1 MRHARQILESRR
13 SLAAAALVACCCL
26 PAMATAQDPGRSMVM
41 REPTGWFGV
50 RISDTA
56 MMDDRGT
63 AFFDAYPVVTHVD
76 PNSPA
81 SKAGVQIGDVLLMFN
96 GHDMRGGSI
105 ELAQWLKVGA
115 PFVLKIRRND
125 KTRMLRGTL
134 AKRPADWDSRM
145 VVEMTQ
151 QRSIADR
158 LDMRSGSVS
167 REPMSGMNG
176 VTGVRSR
183 VPTPEPLPAVLAPA
197 LGFGGGTYP
206 FAGASFTQLNSDLC
220 EVLGV
225 KPEGVFVVNVVDGS
239 AARNAGLRG
248 GDIILRADNMKVSSP
263 MDLVQAIRS
272 ADERNRSVDLQIM
285 RKHQLQSLTLR
296 W

>member
-1 MRHARQILESRR
+1 MRQRGQILESGK
-13 SLAAAALVACCCL
+13 SIAAAALMACCFL
-26 PAMATAQDPGRSMVM
+26 PAVLKAQEPGRTIVIK
-41 REPTGWFGV
+41 EPTGWFGV

-56 MMDDRGT
+56 MMTDEGA

-81 SKAGVQIGDVLLMFN
+81 SRAGVKIGDVLLMFN
-96 GHDMRGGSI
+96 NHDMRGGSI

-125 KTRMLRGTL
+125 QTRILRGTL
-134 AKRPADWDSRM
+134 TKRPADWEQRM

-151 QRSIADR
+151 QMRVNDR
-158 LDMRSGSVS
+158 LDMRSRSMS
-167 REPMSGMNG
+167 REPMTGMMS
-176 VTGVRSR
+176 VRSR
-183 VPTPEPLPAVLAPA
+183 VPNPEPLPAVLAPA
-197 LGFGGGTYP
+197 LGWGGSVYP

-220 EVLGV
+220 DVLGV
-225 KPEGVFVVNVVDGS
+225 KPEGVFVTNVVEGS

-272 ADERNRSVDLQIM
+272 ADEKDRSVDLQIM

>member
-1 MRHARQILESRR
+1 MRPGSQIFESRR

-26 PAMATAQDPGRSMVM
+26 PVVVAAQEPGRTMVM

-81 SKAGVQIGDVLLMFN
+81 SKAGVRVGDVLLMFN
-96 GHDMRGGSI
+96 NHDMRGGSI
-105 ELAQWLKVGA
+105 ELAQWLRVGA
-115 PFVLKIRRND
+115 SFLLKIRRED
-125 KTRMLRGTL
+125 KTLVLRGTL
-134 AKRPADWDSRM
+134 AKRPADWEQKM

-151 QRSIADR
+151 QMSVRDG
-158 LDMRSGSVS
+158 LDMRSKSMS
-167 REPMSGMNG
+167 RDPMNNG
-176 VTGVRSR
+176 VMRVRSR
-183 VPTPEPLPAVLAPA
+183 VPAPMPAVLAPA
-197 LGFGGGTYP
+197 LGYGGAVYP
-206 FAGASFTQLNSDLC
+206 FAGAFFTQLNADLC
-220 EVLGV
+220 DVLGV
-225 KPEGVFVVNVVDGS
+225 KPEGVFVTNVVEGS
-239 AARNAGLRG
+239 PARNAGLRG
-248 GDIILRADNMKVSSP
+248 GDIILRANNMKVASP
-263 MDLVQAIRS
+263 IDLVQAIRS
-272 ADERNRSVDLQIM
+272 ADERDQTVDLQIM

>member
-1 MRHARQILESRR
+1 MRQRRQIFESRK
-13 SLAAAALVACCCL
+13 SIAAAALVACCCL
-26 PAMATAQDPGRSMVM
+26 PTLARTQEPGRAFVIK
-41 REPTGWFGV
+41 EPTGWFGV

-56 MMDDRGT
+56 MMTDEGT

-81 SKAGVQIGDVLLMFN
+81 SRAGVQIGDVLLMFN
-96 GHDMRGGSI
+96 NHDMRGGSI

-125 KTRMLRGTL
+125 RTRMLRGTL
-134 AKRPADWDSRM
+134 TKRPADWEQKM

-151 QRSIADR
+151 QMSVKDR
-158 LDMRSGSVS
+158 LYMRSGSVS
-167 REPMSGMNG
+167 REPMTG
-176 VTGVRSR
+176 VMGVRSR
-183 VPTPEPLPAVLAPA
+183 VPTNPLPAVLAPA
-197 LGFGGGTYP
+197 LGFGAGGTYP

-220 EVLGV
+220 DVLGV
-225 KPEGVFVVNVVDGS
+225 KPEGVFVTNVVEGS

-272 ADERNRSVDLQIM
+272 ADEKDHSVDLVIM

>member
-1 MRHARQILESRR
+1 MRQRRQILESRK
-13 SLAAAALVACCCL
+13 SIAAAALVACCCL
-26 PAMATAQDPGRSMVM
+26 PAVLQAQEPGRTIVIK
-41 REPTGWFGV
+41 EPTGWFGV

-56 MMDDRGT
+56 MMTDEGT

-81 SKAGVQIGDVLLMFN
+81 SRAGVQIGDVLLMFN

-125 KTRMLRGTL
+125 RTQILRGTL
-134 AKRPADWDSRM
+134 TKRPADWEQRM

-151 QRSIADR
+151 QMSVKDR
-158 LDMRSGSVS
+158 LAMRSRSVS
-167 REPMSGMNG
+167 REPMPGMMS
-176 VTGVRSR
+176 VRSR
-183 VPTPEPLPAVLAPA
+183 VPTDPMPAVLAPA
-197 LGFGGGTYP
+197 LGFGAGGTYP
-206 FAGASFTQLNSDLC
+206 FAGASFTQLNSDLSD
-220 EVLGV
+220 VLGV
-225 KPEGVFVVNVVDGS
+225 KPEGVFVTNVVEGS
-239 AARNAGLRG
+239 VARNAGLRG
-248 GDIILRADNMKVSSP
+248 GDIILRADNMKVTSP
-263 MDLVQAIRS
+263 IDLIQAIRS
-272 ADERNRSVDLQIM
+272 ADEKDRSVDLQVM

>member
-1 MRHARQILESRR
+1 MRQRREIIESRK
-13 SLAAAALVACCCL
+13 SIVTAALVACCCL
-26 PAMATAQDPGRSMVM
+26 PVAARAQEPTRTFVIK
-41 REPTGWFGV
+41 EPTGWFGV

-56 MMDDRGT
+56 MMTDEGT

-125 KTRMLRGTL
+125 RTRMLRGTL
-134 AKRPADWDSRM
+134 TKRPSDWEQRM

-151 QRSIADR
+151 QMSVKDR
-158 LDMRSGSVS
+158 LDMRSGSLS
-167 REPMSGMNG
+167 REPMTGMLS
-176 VTGVRSR
+176 VRSR
-183 VPTPEPLPAVLAPA
+183 VPTDPLPAVLAPA
-197 LGFGGGTYP
+197 LGFGAGGTYP

-220 EVLGV
+220 DVLGV
-225 KPEGVFVVNVVDGS
+225 KGDGVFVTNVVEGS

-263 MDLVQAIRS
+263 IDLVQAIRS
-272 ADERNRSVDLQIM
+272 ADEKDRSVDLQIM

>member
-1 MRHARQILESRR
+1 MRQGRQILESRK
-13 SLAAAALVACCCL
+13 SIAAAALVACCCI
-26 PAMATAQDPGRSMVM
+26 PAVVQAQAPGRTMVIK
-41 REPTGWFGV
+41 EPTGWFGV

-56 MMDDRGT
+56 MMTDEGT
-63 AFFDAYPVVTHVD
+63 AFFDAYPVVTQVD

-81 SKAGVQIGDVLLMFN
+81 SKAGVQVGDVLLMFN
-96 GHDMRGGSI
+96 NHDMRGGSI

-125 KTRMLRGTL
+125 RTRVLTGRL
-134 AKRPADWDSRM
+134 AKRPADWDAKM

-151 QRSIADR
+151 QNGVGNR
-158 LDMRSGSVS
+158 LAMRSGSVS
-167 REPMSGMNG
+167 REPMNGMMS
-176 VTGVRSR
+176 VRTR

-197 LGFGGGTYP
+197 LGFGAGGTYP

-220 EVLGV
+220 DVLGV
-225 KPEGVFVVNVVDGS
+225 KSDGVFVTNVVEGS
-239 AARNAGLRG
+239 VARNAGLRG

-263 MDLVQAIRS
+263 MDLIQVIRY
-272 ADERNRSVDLQIM
+272 ADEKDRSVNLVIM

>member
-1 MRHARQILESRR
+1 MLQRRQIVGSRR
-13 SLAAAALVACCCL
+13 SIAAAAFMVCCCL
-26 PAMATAQDPGRSMVM
+26 PTLGNAQETPRTMVI

-56 MMDDRGT
+56 MMTDEGT

-81 SKAGVQIGDVLLMFN
+81 SRAGVQIGDVLLMFN
-96 GHDMRGGSI
+96 NHDMRGGSI
-105 ELAQWLKVGA
+105 ELSQWLKVGA

-125 KTRMLRGTL
+125 RTRLLRGTL
-134 AKRPADWDSRM
+134 AKRPSDWEQRM
-145 VVEMTQ
+145 VVELTQ
-151 QRSIADR
+151 QKSVTDR

-167 REPMSGMNG
+167 REPMTG
-176 VTGVRSR
+176 VMSVRSR
-183 VPTPEPLPAVLAPA
+183 VPVPEPLPAVLAPA
-197 LGFGGGTYP
+197 LGFGGGGVYP

-220 EVLGV
+220 DVLGV
-225 KPEGVFVVNVVDGS
+225 KGEGVFVTNVVEGS
-239 AARNAGLRG
+239 AARSAGLRG
-248 GDIILRADNMKVSSP
+248 GDIILRADNMKVSTP
-263 MDLVQAIRS
+263 IDLVQAIRS
-272 ADERNRSVDLQIM
+272 ADEKDRSVDLQIL

>member
-1 MRHARQILESRR
+1 MRQRRQFLESRK
-13 SLAAAALVACCCL
+13 SIAAAALVACCCL
-26 PAMATAQDPGRSMVM
+26 PTLASAQEPGRAFVIK
-41 REPTGWFGV
+41 EPTGWFGV

-56 MMDDRGT
+56 MMTDEGT
-63 AFFDAYPVVTHVD
+63 AFFDAYPVVTKVD

-96 GHDMRGGSI
+96 NHDMRGGSI

-125 KTRMLRGTL
+125 RTRLLRGTL
-134 AKRPADWDSRM
+134 EKRPADWDARM

-151 QRSIADR
+151 QNGVRNR
-158 LDMRSGSVS
+158 LAMRSGSVS
-167 REPMSGMNG
+167 REPMTGMMS
-176 VTGVRSR
+176 VRSR
-183 VPTPEPLPAVLAPA
+183 VPTDPMPAVLAPA

-220 EVLGV
+220 DVLGV
-225 KPEGVFVVNVVDGS
+225 KPEGVFVTNVVEGS

-263 MDLVQAIRS
+263 IDLVQAIRS
-272 ADERNRSVDLQIM
+272 ADEKGRSVDLVIM

>member
-26 PAMATAQDPGRSMVM
+26 PAVTMAQEPGRSMVM

-56 MMDDRGT
+56 MMDDQGT

-81 SKAGVQIGDVLLMFN
+81 SRAGVQVGDVLLMFN
-96 GHDMRGGSI
+96 NHDMRGGSI
-105 ELAQWLKVGA
+105 ELSRWLKVGA

-125 KTRMLRGTL
+125 KTRVLRGTL
-134 AKRPADWDSRM
+134 ARRPADWEQKM

-151 QRSIADR
+151 QMSVKDR
-158 LDMRSGSVS
+158 LEMRGGSVS
-167 REPMSGMNG
+167 REPMPGMMS
-176 VTGVRSR
+176 VRSR

-197 LGFGGGTYP
+197 LGYGGVAYP
-206 FAGASFTQLNSDLC
+206 FAGASFTQLSSDLC
-220 EVLGV
+220 DVLGV
-225 KPEGVFVVNVVDGS
+225 KPEGVFVVNVAEGS
-239 AARNAGLRG
+239 VARNAGLRG
-248 GDIILRADNMKVSSP
+248 GDIILRADNMKVASP
-263 MDLVQAIRS
+263 IDLVQAIRS
-272 ADERNRSVDLQIM
+272 ADERDRSVDLQIM

>member
-1 MRHARQILESRR
+1 MRPRSQIFEPRR

-26 PAMATAQDPGRSMVM
+26 PMVATAQESGRSMVM

-56 MMDDRGT
+56 MMDEQGT

-76 PNSPA
+76 PSSPA
-81 SKAGVQIGDVLLMFN
+81 SKAGVRVGDVLLMFN

-105 ELAQWLKVGA
+105 ELAQWLRVGA

-125 KTRMLRGTL
+125 KTRLLRGTL
-134 AKRPADWDSRM
+134 AKRPADWEQKM

-151 QRSIADR
+151 QMSVKDGLA
-158 LDMRSGSVS
+158 MRSGSLS
-167 REPMSGMNG
+167 REPMNKG
-176 VTGVRSR
+176 VMRVQSR
-183 VPTPEPLPAVLAPA
+183 VPAPMPALLAPA
-197 LGFGGGTYP
+197 LGYGGAVYP
-206 FAGASFTQLNSDLC
+206 FAGASFTQLNTDLC
-220 EVLGV
+220 DVLGV
-225 KPEGVFVVNVVDGS
+225 KPEGVFVTNVAEGS

-248 GDIILRADNMKVSSP
+248 GDIILRADNMKVASP
-263 MDLVQAIRS
+263 IDLVQAIRS
-272 ADERNRSVDLQIM
+272 ADEKDQTINLQIM

>member
-1 MRHARQILESRR
+1 MRQRRQILESRK
-13 SLAAAALVACCCL
+13 SIAAAALVACCCL
-26 PAMATAQDPGRSMVM
+26 PALAGAQGPGRAFVIK
-41 REPTGWFGV
+41 EPTGWFGV

-56 MMDDRGT
+56 MMTDEGT

-81 SKAGVQIGDVLLMFN
+81 SRAGVQIGDVLLMFN
-96 GHDMRGGSI
+96 NHDMRGGSI

-125 KTRMLRGTL
+125 RTRMLRGTL
-134 AKRPADWDSRM
+134 TKRPVDWEQKM

-151 QRSIADR
+151 QMSVKDR

-167 REPMSGMNG
+167 REPMTGMMS
-176 VTGVRSR
+176 VRSR
-183 VPTPEPLPAVLAPA
+183 VPTNPLPAVLAPA
-197 LGFGGGTYP
+197 LGFGAGGTYP

-220 EVLGV
+220 DVLGV
-225 KPEGVFVVNVVDGS
+225 KPEGVFVTNVVEGS

-272 ADERNRSVDLQIM
+272 ADEKDHSVDLVIM

>member
-1 MRHARQILESRR
+1 MRQRRQILESRK
-13 SLAAAALVACCCL
+13 SIAAAALVACCCL
-26 PAMATAQDPGRSMVM
+26 PTVLQAQEPGRAIVIK
-41 REPTGWFGV
+41 EPTGWFGV

-56 MMDDRGT
+56 MMTDEGT

-81 SKAGVQIGDVLLMFN
+81 SRAGVQVGDVLLMFN
-96 GHDMRGGSI
+96 NHDMRGGSI

-115 PFVLKIRRND
+115 PFMLKIRRND
-125 KTRMLRGTL
+125 RTRVLRGTL
-134 AKRPADWDSRM
+134 TKRPADWEQKM

-151 QRSIADR
+151 QNGVRNR
-158 LDMRSGSVS
+158 LAMRSGSVS
-167 REPMSGMNG
+167 REPMGGMMN
-176 VTGVRSR
+176 VRTR

-197 LGFGGGTYP
+197 LGFGAGGTYP

-220 EVLGV
+220 DVLGV
-225 KPEGVFVVNVVDGS
+225 KPEGVFVTNVVEGS
-239 AARNAGLRG
+239 AARSAGLRG
-248 GDIILRADNMKVSSP
+248 GDIILRADNMKVTSP
-263 MDLVQAIRS
+263 IDLIQAIRS
-272 ADERNRSVDLQIM
+272 ADERDRSVDLQIM